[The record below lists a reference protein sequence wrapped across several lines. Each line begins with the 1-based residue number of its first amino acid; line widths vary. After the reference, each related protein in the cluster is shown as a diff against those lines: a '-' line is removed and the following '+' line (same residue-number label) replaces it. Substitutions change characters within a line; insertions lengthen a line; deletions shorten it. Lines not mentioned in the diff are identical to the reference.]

1 MEVRFVFLKTRRF
14 IDMGMVGMMVGMG
27 NPYVNV
33 TTVKNRKSSAT
44 RTVQKSKASAKKL
57 KRLQYNFKQISTQ
70 ILTAQTSSIART
82 VTVRARAKL
91 AMLHRLHATGQ
102 YDETELYH
110 AIIHAGK
117 MVRIAKKRTN
127 HLREEERAE
136 KQGSCSVEMEKELE
150 DTENVEEAEEEYTK
164 KEREIQ
170 RHEQELMELQ
180 EEYEELMQEVMEES
194 MENITG
200 LDDMADE
207 LLGTIQIDMS
217 PEDLERLKKKHRAD
231 EMREVMEADM
241 KYLKALMFRLE
252 REKQEGSSSGV
263 SLQLS
268 GVDMPV
274 QSVSVDIPV
283 DATTE
288 PLVVAEGGSIDIS
301 V

>member
-1 MEVRFVFLKTRRF
+1 
-14 IDMGMVGMMVGMG
+14 MGMVGMMVGMG

-33 TTVKNRKSSAT
+33 ATAKNRKSNAT

-70 ILTAQTSSIART
+70 ILTAQTSNVARA

-91 AMLHRLHATGQ
+91 AILHRKQGTGQ

-117 MVRIAKKRTN
+117 MVRIAKKRTK

-150 DTENVEEAEEEYTK
+150 ETENVENAEEEYTK

-180 EEYEELMQEVMEES
+180 EEYEELMREVMEES
-194 MENITG
+194 MEDIAG

-207 LLGTIQIDMS
+207 LLGTVQVDMS

-274 QSVSVDIPV
+274 QSVPV
-283 DATTE
+283 DMPVEATTDQ
-288 PLVVAEGGSIDIS
+288 LVVAEGGSIDIS

>member
-1 MEVRFVFLKTRRF
+1 
-14 IDMGMVGMMVGMG
+14 MGMIGMMVGMG

-33 TTVKNRKSSAT
+33 TTAKNRKSSAV
-44 RTVQKSKASAKKL
+44 RTVQKSKTSAKKL
-57 KRLQYNFKQISTQ
+57 KRLQYNFKEISTQ

-91 AMLHRLHATGQ
+91 AVLHRLHGTGK

-136 KQGSCSVEMEKELE
+136 KQGSCFIEMEKELE
-150 DTENVEEAEEEYTK
+150 DTENVEDAEEEYTK

-170 RHEQELMELQ
+170 RHEQELRELQ
-180 EEYEELMQEVMEES
+180 EEYEELMREVMEES
-194 MENITG
+194 MEDIMG
-200 LDDMADE
+200 LDDVTDE
-207 LLGTIQIDMS
+207 LLGTVQVDMS

-263 SLQLS
+263 SLQIS

-274 QSVSVDIPV
+274 QSVSVDMPIE
-283 DATTE
+283 ATAE
-288 PLVVAEGGSIDIS
+288 QLVVAEGGSIDIS